1 MKYIIV
7 FIAFI
12 GLNSC
17 LSTAIAANNLNSIN
31 LQQQN
36 QASNPFRNKSK
47 ISNAT
52 IDKIKPLIEN
62 WLDYYHLDITNF
74 YTGNESSWLFD
85 KNYYGIHNQRF
96 ESATD
101 DVYIPQM
108 YDYSPSK
115 QKYISFLNVDHD
127 TQSDKY
133 IFYGNDDC
141 QEIYLIDRKNK
152 TKKIVLWFGTTQF
165 LEAIF
170 WLDEDH
176 FIAVGYQKD
185 ELNDRHFIYILGP
198 DNTMTDYY
206 FDSNSTELKTDYF
219 YQNLNKRGVKRDN

>member
-1 MKYIIV
+1 MKYILI
-7 FIAFI
+7 FITFI
-12 GLNSC
+12 WLNSY
-17 LSTAIAANNLNSIN
+17 LSTAIATNNPKSVN
-31 LQQQN
+31 LQQKN
-36 QASNPFRNKSK
+36 QSSDPYSNKSK

-52 IDKIKPLIEN
+52 IEKIKPLIKN
-62 WLDYYHLDITNF
+62 WLDYYHLDIANF
-74 YTGNESSWLFD
+74 YTGNENSWPFD
-85 KNYYGIHNQRF
+85 KNYRGIYTKGF
-96 ESATD
+96 ESASD

-115 QKYISFLNVDHD
+115 QKYISFLDIYPE

-133 IFYGNDDC
+133 IFYGNSDC

-152 TKKIVLWFGTTQF
+152 TKRIVLWLGLTQF

-198 DNTMTDYY
+198 DNKMTDYY

>member
-1 MKYIIV
+1 MKYILI
-7 FIAFI
+7 FITFI
-12 GLNSC
+12 WLNSY
-17 LSTAIAANNLNSIN
+17 LSTAIATNNPKSVN
-31 LQQQN
+31 LQQKN
-36 QASNPFRNKSK
+36 QSSDPYSNKSK

-52 IDKIKPLIEN
+52 IEKIKPLIKN
-62 WLDYYHLDITNF
+62 WLDYYHLDIANF
-74 YTGNESSWLFD
+74 YTGNENSWPFD
-85 KNYYGIHNQRF
+85 KNYRGIYTKGF
-96 ESATD
+96 ESASD

-115 QKYISFLNVDHD
+115 QKYISFLDIYPE

-133 IFYGNDDC
+133 IFYGNSDC

-198 DNTMTDYY
+198 DNKMTDYY